1 MLQIAVCD
9 DEKLYLNEVLK
20 ILHETLDGTP
30 NKIQTFQNSAA
41 LIAAVEEDGYIPDIA
56 VLDICM
62 DGVDGITLA
71 KQLNKA
77 SPTSKIIF
85 ISSYSG
91 YLMDVY
97 ETEHV
102 YFVLKGVV
110 ANDFD
115 VFVISMSNFCNCGNI
130 GYLEIWVCRS
140 FKVDAAGVGLEMSL
154 DSVKV

>member
-20 ILHETLDGTP
+20 ILHETLDGPP
-30 NKIQTFQNSAA
+30 NKIQAFQNSAA

-56 VLDICM
+56 VLDIRM
-62 DGVDGITLA
+62 DEVDGITLA

-102 YFVLKGVV
+102 YFVLKPNMEERLPAALQKALASTARLRRNEHRKLCVRGVPQ
-110 ANDFD
+110 
-115 VFVISMSNFCNCGNI
+115 
-130 GYLEIWVCRS
+130 Y
-140 FKVDAAGVGLEMSL
+140 
-154 DSVKV
+154 